1 GLGRLGLPGPAHDR
15 RPHPASAREAR
26 ARPAKSRLPPDGA
39 RGRLP
44 VQGRMIWR
52 RIWSNSIKNRLT
64 FLFFAITAGAILV
77 IYFYVVPQLESN
89 LTSQKLD
96 ALKEDAATYARP
108 LQRASTSEVR
118 RSQLDSLTRTLSE
131 ESGTRVTLL

>member
-96 ALKEDAATYARP
+96 LLERNSRTYSRP
-108 LQRASTSEVR
+108 LQQTGAHDVLASR
-118 RSQLDSLTRTLSE
+118 LDGLIRFSSE
-131 ESGTRVTLL
+131 ESCSSVHH